1 MGEESQDT
9 IDVGRFRDANVIGIR
24 RVVKIQQPFRQQDPL
39 FMLGITMLL
48 FSSVSSSFIQSQR
61 KKNHLTF
68 EVYMITF

>member
-9 IDVGRFRDANVIGIR
+9 IDVGRFRDANAIGIR

-39 FMLGITMLL
+39 LMLGITMLL

-61 KKNHLTF
+61 KKSP
-68 EVYMITF
+68 YI